1 VTLFGGAVGVFAF
14 RALYCA
20 CSAYKC
26 KSLLQ
31 THLSIGIFRFSHERI
46 VPYSIKKLA
55 GQEEKTMSESLDQTE
70 DEDQNGET
78 PSSQTAGGDQT
89 DDSTDAT
96 TNGVATSNFKVKGEI
111 SDDTAAGV
119 LGDNTSSGTTPV
131 GVEGN
136 APNSSNG
143 RGVVG
148 TSLSD
153 QSNYTDFTASPEG
166 YGVYGVS
173 DRYYGVFAYKPAGT
187 DGPALFARSDV
198 NVPSIETF
206 QNGSGPAIETQD
218 VEANGYVE
226 ASDGFRGNVGAS
238 AYNGSTQT
246 VSGGSTETVVFDTV
260 EADQRNEYDESN
272 GEFTCAY
279 DGTYNI
285 DVGINLT
292 SVDQGAEYDIEIK
305 VNGSTEAV
313 KVLLMSSADD
323 SNDPTFTLS
332 RNLFNLSSGD
342 TIRVDFDN
350 GGSNSVNVYGSSNS
364 YWTWLTV
371 RQVG

>member
-1 VTLFGGAVGVFAF
+1 
-14 RALYCA
+14 
-20 CSAYKC
+20 
-26 KSLLQ
+26 
-31 THLSIGIFRFSHERI
+31 
-46 VPYSIKKLA
+46 
-55 GQEEKTMSESLDQTE
+55 MSESLDQTE

-111 SDDTAAGV
+111 SDETAAGV
-119 LGDNTSSGTTPV
+119 LGDNTSSGETPV

-148 TSLSD
+148 TSLSN
-153 QSNYTDFTASPEG
+153 QSNYTDFAASPEG

-198 NVPSIETF
+198 NVPSILTL
-206 QNGSGPAIETQD
+206 QTGGGPAIETQD
-218 VEANGYVE
+218 VEANGYVEADGYVE

-238 AYNGSTQT
+238 AYKSSSQT
-246 VSGGSTETVVFDTV
+246 VSGNSTETVVFGSV

-279 DGTYNI
+279 DGTYNV
-285 DVGINLT
+285 DVGLNLT
-292 SVDQGAEYDIEIK
+292 SVDQGDEYEIDIE
-305 VNGSTEAV
+305 VNGGTEAR

-323 SNDPTFTLS
+323 GDDPTFTLS

-342 TIRVDFDN
+342 TIKVDFKN
-350 GGSNSVNVYGSSNS
+350 EGSNSVNVYGSSS